1 MGDTLTKFFT
11 LTKSKGNLGNVI
23 FFVFWEVVTI
33 HDMDIMRRYYEDEDD
48 VMSRTGGDES

>member
-1 MGDTLTKFFT
+1 MGDTLTKLFT